1 MFNVFNRKKSSAA
14 TTALDVERR
23 LAQSEPLL
31 VLDVRQP
38 NEYRQGRIKGSTL
51 IPLDQLALRL
61 DELPKDREIVVVC
74 RSGNRSGVATALLER
89 AGFDAINLE
98 GGMIAW
104 QKEKLPLERET

>member
-1 MFNVFNRKKSSAA
+1 
-14 TTALDVERR
+14 
-23 LAQSEPLL
+23 
-31 VLDVRQP
+31 
-38 NEYRQGRIKGSTL
+38 L